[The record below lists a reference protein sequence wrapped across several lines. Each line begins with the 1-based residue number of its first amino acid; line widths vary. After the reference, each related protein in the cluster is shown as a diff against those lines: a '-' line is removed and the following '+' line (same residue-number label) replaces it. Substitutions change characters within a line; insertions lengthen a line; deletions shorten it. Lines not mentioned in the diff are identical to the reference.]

1 MQVRVAFLHRYPDG
15 KVKLDGFQVCEQLH
29 IDTMPRIGEHVVLP
43 DRLLAVIRENVPG
56 IDRRF
61 EVVSI
66 DHHWDSIG
74 PANISVYI
82 AKCFALD

>member
-1 MQVRVAFLHRYPDG
+1 MQVRVAFLHRCFGG
-15 KVKLDGFQVCEQLH
+15 KVKLDGFQVCEQLA
-29 IDTMPRIGEHVVLP
+29 IEVLPRIGEHVLLP
-43 DRLLAVIRENVPG
+43 ERLLAVVHEKVPG

-61 EVVSI
+61 EVVNI

-82 AKCFALD
+82 AKCFTT